1 MDLVLLKKLMKM
13 VDESTI
19 NDFELET
26 EGIKIKLSKGQNA
39 PITYAAPQ
47 LHSQYMPQP
56 VVNYDNSSDAQSQDD
71 NLEIESGFYEIK
83 SPIVGTFYKS
93 PSPESLPFVE
103 VGAKV
108 SVGSTLCIIEA
119 MKLMNE
125 IESDVS
131 GTIVKILVENG
142 SAVEY
147 NQPLFLI
154 KID

>member
-39 PITYAAPQ
+39 PVYAPPQIHSQIIPQQIITRESSAEPQ
-47 LHSQYMPQP
+47 LP
-56 VVNYDNSSDAQSQDD
+56 DDTSDLD
-71 NLEIESGFYEIK
+71 SGLYEIK
-83 SPIVGTFYKS
+83 SPIVGTFYKA
-93 PSPESLPFVE
+93 PSPDSLPFVE
-103 VGAKV
+103 VGEKI
-108 SVGSTLCIIEA
+108 SVGTTLCIIEA

-125 IESDVS
+125 IESDVN
-131 GTIVKILVENG
+131 GTVAKVFVENG

-147 NQPLFLI
+147 GQPLFLI
-154 KID
+154 KVD